1 MKYCLLFALFCL
13 FYAAPSWAAGELS
26 ASIISS
32 IQQQYQ
38 GRVIGVRLMS
48 SAEPPCREFQQ
59 DIMIGGTAQPSYG
72 ITCPDGAGGW
82 QRVAPY
88 EVQVL
93 TQQGRVIFVMVN
105 GNNGQIMSVKQ

>member
-1 MKYCLLFALFCL
+1 MKYRFLIALLYLLSSTPAL
-13 FYAAPSWAAGELS
+13 AAGELS
-26 ASIISS
+26 AAIISS

-59 DIMIGGTAQPSYG
+59 DIVIGGSTEKSYG

-93 TQQGRVIFVMVN
+93 TQTGRVIFVIVN
-105 GNNGQIMSVKQ
+105 GTNGQIMSVKQ